1 MNLLEYEA
9 KTLIKKANLPVADS
23 LLLKNSPESK
33 ANLAPLSYPVV
44 IKSQVPVGGR
54 GKAGGI
60 RIVSNQDE
68 LPGVSEQLFTLL
80 IKGYLP
86 KTLLIEEKLSIK
98 SELYLSLLIDR
109 KTANLK
115 LIAHTNGGV
124 EVEENKDFA
133 SWQVEYSKP
142 DIDAL
147 GQSLADYYS
156 LQEQTFLLQ
165 DLIENLIKCFKQN
178 DATLI
183 EINPLILTDEGK
195 LIAGDCKMTLD
206 DAASFRHPDWD
217 FEDKPA
223 EVNFVTINPDGNVAT
238 IANGAGLAMAT
249 VDAAYD
255 AGLVPANFL
264 DIGGGANTESLL
276 KAFNKII
283 EYPNVQAIVLNVFA
297 GITQADEVAKAIVEA
312 QKSINTLPLLFIRLT
327 GTNSDQAKAILEEN
341 DIPMLPNLETCLEA
355 AKEAIHA

>member
-9 KTLIKKANLPVADS
+9 KAILKSSQISVPIGIIVTKAIFNTSTFPAVL
-23 LLLKNSPESK
+23 
-33 ANLAPLSYPVV
+33 
-44 IKSQVPVGGR
+44 KSQVPTGGR

-60 RIVSNQDE
+60 LIVDTQE
-68 LPGVSEQLFTLL
+68 KLEEAAKKLFNLE

-86 KTLLIEEKLSIK
+86 QILLAEEKLAIAR
-98 SELYLSLLIDR
+98 ELYLSLLIDR
-109 KTANLK
+109 KTSSLK

-133 SWQVEYSKP
+133 SWLIEYSKP

-147 GQSLADYYS
+147 GQALAEYYD
-156 LQEQTFLLQ
+156 LEDKTFVLQ
-165 DLIENLIKCFKQN
+165 DLIENLITCFKQN

-183 EINPLILTDEGK
+183 EINPLVVTDEGNI
-195 LIAGDCKMTLD
+195 IAGDCKMTLD
-206 DAASFRHPDWD
+206 DAAAFRHPEWN
-217 FEDKPA
+217 FEAKTA
-223 EVNFVTINPDGNVAT
+223 EVNFVTIDPQGNVAT

-255 AGLVPANFL
+255 AGLIPANFL

-283 EYPNVQAIVLNVFA
+283 EYPNVQAIILNVFA
-297 GITQADEVAKAIVEA
+297 GITQADEVARAIVEA
-312 QKSINTLPLLFIRLT
+312 QKSIDNLSPLFIRLT
-327 GTNSDQAKAILEEN
+327 GTNSDQAKEILEDNE
-341 DIPMLPNLETCLEA
+341 IQMLPNLESCLKA
-355 AKEAIHA
+355 AKETIHA

>member
-1 MNLLEYEA
+1 MNLLE
-9 KTLIKKANLPVADS
+9 N
-23 LLLKNSPESK
+23 ESK
-33 ANLAPLSYPVV
+33 HILQSASIPIPFGILITKKSTSKVSLPAVL
-44 IKSQVPVGGR
+44 KSQVPIGGR

-60 RIVSNQDE
+60 VIVNTTEE
-68 LPGVSEQLFTLL
+68 LTQATEKLFNLN

-86 KTLLIEEKLSIK
+86 ESILAEEKLAIK
-98 SELYLSLLIDR
+98 RELYLSLLIDR
-109 KTANLK
+109 KTSSLK

-124 EVEENKDFA
+124 EVEENKDFP
-133 SWQVEYSKP
+133 SWPVDYSKP

-147 GQSLADYYS
+147 GQSLADYYD
-156 LQEQTFLLQ
+156 LPEQTFLLQ
-165 DLIENLIKCFKQN
+165 DLVENLIKCFKQN

-183 EINPLILTDEGK
+183 EINPLILTAEDK

-206 DAASFRHPDWD
+206 DAAAFRHPDWN

-223 EVNFVTINPDGNVAT
+223 EVNFVTIDPNGNVAT

-255 AGLVPANFL
+255 AGLIPANFL

-283 EYPNVQAIVLNVFA
+283 EYPNVKAIILNVFA
-297 GITQADEVAKAIVEA
+297 GITQADEVARAIVEA
-312 QKSINTLPLLFIRLT
+312 QKSISNLPQLFIRLT
-327 GTNSDQAKAILEEN
+327 GTNSDQAKEILTQN
-341 DIPMLPNLETCLEA
+341 HTAMLPNLESCLRA
-355 AKEAIHA
+355 AKESIDV